1 MADHPRIVIL
11 DRLQSGESANPSPE
25 KILAGIPRTRVSNQ
39 YADASQQFF
48 CGLWTSTSGKWRVR
62 YTEHEFCVLIEGRV
76 RIESVTGEKHE
87 LRAGDAFVVPAGFEG
102 TWEVAE
108 PCKKW
113 YAIFEPKSPTTEP
126 APDR

>member
-1 MADHPRIVIL
+1 M
-11 DRLQSGESANPSPE
+11 DRLQTGESANPSPE

-39 YADASQQFF
+39 YTDSTRQFF
-48 CGLWTSTSGKWRVR
+48 CGLWSSTSGKWRIR

-76 RIESVTGEKHE
+76 RIESASGEKHD

-102 TWEVAE
+102 IWEVVE

-113 YAIFEPKSPTTEP
+113 YAVFEAQPEAAKPEP
-126 APDR
+126 VA

>member
-1 MADHPRIVIL
+1 MSDHPKIVVL
-11 DRLQSGESANPSPE
+11 DRYQTGESANPSPE
-25 KILAGIPRTRVSNQ
+25 RILAGIPRVRISNQ
-39 YADASQQFF
+39 FTDATQQLF

-76 RIESVTGEKHE
+76 RLESTNGEKHD
-87 LRAGDAFVVPAGFEG
+87 LRAGDAFLVPAGYEG

-113 YAIFEPKSPTTEP
+113 YVVFEART
-126 APDR
+126 

>member
-1 MADHPRIVIL
+1 MPDHPKIALL
-11 DRLQSGESANPSPE
+11 DRLQTGESANPSPE

-39 YADASQQFF
+39 YTDATQQFF

-76 RIESVTGEKHE
+76 RIESVTGDRYE
-87 LRAGDAFVVPAGFEG
+87 LKAGDAFVVPAGFEG

-113 YAIFEPKSPTTEP
+113 YAMFEAKT
-126 APDR
+126 

>member
-1 MADHPRIVIL
+1 MVM
-11 DRLQSGESANPSPE
+11 DRLQTGESANPSPE

-39 YADASQQFF
+39 YTDNTQQFF
-48 CGLWTSTSGKWRVR
+48 CGLWTSTSGKWRIR

-76 RIESVTGEKHE
+76 RIESISGEKHD

-102 TWEVAE
+102 IWEVVE

-113 YAIFEPKSPTTEP
+113 YAVFEARP
-126 APDR
+126 APGEPEA

>member
-1 MADHPRIVIL
+1 MADPPRIVIL

-48 CGLWTSTSGKWRVR
+48 CGLWTSTSGRWRVR

-76 RIESVTGEKHE
+76 RLESVTGEKHE

-102 TWEVAE
+102 TWEVVE

-113 YAIFEPKSPTTEP
+113 YAIFEPKSPTKEP
-126 APDR
+126 APAR

>member
-1 MADHPRIVIL
+1 MTEQPRLVMM
-11 DRLQSGESANPSPE
+11 DRLQTGESANPAPE

-39 YADASQQFF
+39 YVDPTHQLF

-76 RIESVTGEKHE
+76 RIESISGEKHD
-87 LRAGDAFVVPAGFEG
+87 LRAGEAFVVPAGFEG
-102 TWEVAE
+102 IWEVVE

-113 YAIFEPKSPTTEP
+113 YAVFEPKP
-126 APDR
+126 

>member
-1 MADHPRIVIL
+1 MADHPKIALL
-11 DRLQSGESANPSPE
+11 DRFKPANLRTPRPKRFSPGSRE
-25 KILAGIPRTRVSNQ
+25 PGYRTSTPTLA
-39 YADASQQFF
+39 QQFF

-76 RIESVTGEKHE
+76 RIESVTGDRYE

-113 YAIFEPKSPTTEP
+113 YAIFEAKT
-126 APDR
+126 